1 MTLKAAGKI
10 QVNISGIKKK
20 KKIRTAAYIKR
31 KGTQIMFN

>member
-20 KKIRTAAYIKR
+20 KIRTAAYIKR
-31 KGTQIMFN
+31 KGTQIIFN